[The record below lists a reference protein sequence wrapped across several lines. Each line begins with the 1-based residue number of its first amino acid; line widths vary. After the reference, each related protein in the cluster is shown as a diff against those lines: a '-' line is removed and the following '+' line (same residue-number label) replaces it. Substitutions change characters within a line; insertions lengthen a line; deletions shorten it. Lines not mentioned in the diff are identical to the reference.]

1 MTADLSKK
9 KTDWNAELMQNL
21 QFTFRQKNKLRIGR
35 CPGLATDFSRFSL
48 ENQIGR

>member
-1 MTADLSKK
+1 
-9 KTDWNAELMQNL
+9 MQEL
-21 QFTFRQKNKLRIGR
+21 QFTFRQKSRLQIGR